1 MNYKFHLSA
10 EMQVDFLVIKFV
22 ERGLQFWITYT
33 IARGWRKKKFLFE
46 ILKVKYLLLYVW

>member
-10 EMQVDFLVIKFV
+10 EMQVDFLVIQFV